1 MFRKLNKSLKSIYH
15 HSLIQYNILVYSL
28 KRFFLF
34 QEIKKSKITTLT
46 NMIKLFTP
54 KSYSNVIFITC
65 SKFITK
71 AKNICLSCKQRK
83 MKVFYQEQVTDYKV
97 ISHTHFHIS
106 HKSFHANLSLYNH

>member
-1 MFRKLNKSLKSIYH
+1 MFRKQNKSLKSIYYH
-15 HSLIQYNILVYSL
+15 NLIQHNILVYSL

-34 QEIKKSKITTLT
+34 QEIMKSKITTLT
-46 NMIKLFTP
+46 NMIKLSTP

-71 AKNICLSCKQRK
+71 AKNICLSIKHRNNEGILSRANN
-83 MKVFYQEQVTDYKV
+83 YQV

-106 HKSFHANLSLYNH
+106 HKSFHANLSLYNQ